1 MENPIFYAINYGDPD
16 NNDIYIRIVK
26 GPYTHYTSTNKPYQS
41 VVGIGC
47 VNITQR
53 YFIKQAKNPRK
64 ITDALGDFIIFDNT
78 TYKPLPILLANL
90 NYSEELINEIN
101 TVVTSASQDT
111 NIKVHNPCVS
121 GGENYGIV
129 NF

>member
-1 MENPIFYAINYGDPD
+1 MENPIFYAINYRDPD

-26 GPYTHYTSTNKPYQS
+26 GPYTHYTSPNKPYQS
-41 VVGIGC
+41 IVSIGC

-78 TYKPLPILLANL
+78 TYKPLPVLLANL
-90 NYSEELINEIN
+90 NYSEELINQIN
-101 TVVTSASQDT
+101 TVVTSASQDN
-111 NIKVHNPCVS
+111 NIKVYNPNVS